1 MRNPQDPP
9 IPPSTATA
17 QGSTAL
23 ADLLASAL
31 TRRGQLLVQLEA
43 DGCDCYR
50 VFHGVAEGW
59 AGLSVDRYGDYLLAQ
74 TWGDPLDDRSLA
86 AIETQLAQPLSLPLI
101 WNPRGTEGGPGSS
114 LPPGLPETPL
124 GRELGLSYALPPRH
138 RGQDPLLFLDLRA
151 ARRRVLAECADLEVL
166 NLFAYSCG
174 IGLCAAKGGASTVW
188 NIDFAASALEVGR
201 QNAERNG
208 LTDTPT
214 RYLNEDVLPALRQL
228 AGLSVPLRRGKH
240 PRYLR
245 LRPRQ
250 FDLIVLDPPTWS
262 TGPFGA
268 VDIVRD
274 YAGLFKPALLA
285 TRPGGKVL
293 ATNHAPQVARADWL
307 ASLERCAAKAGRP
320 LRDLEPIEPEADFP
334 SLDGSPPLKMV
345 LATVG

>member
-1 MRNPQDPP
+1 MDNPRDPTSP
-9 IPPSTATA
+9 
-17 QGSTAL
+17 
-23 ADLLASAL
+23 ASARAEPDGLSL
-31 TRRGQLLVQLEA
+31 TELLTAALSRRRPLIDQLEA
-43 DGCDCYR
+43 EACDCYR
-50 VFHGVAEGW
+50 VFHGTAEGW
-59 AGLSVDRYGDYLLAQ
+59 PGLSIDRYGDYLLAQ
-74 TWGDPLDDRSLA
+74 TWGDPLDAPALA
-86 AIETQLAQPLSLPLI
+86 AIETLLGARFDLPLI
-101 WNPRGTEGGPGSS
+101 WNPRGSGAGPGSP
-114 LPPGLPETPL
+114 LPSGLPELPI
-124 GRELGLSYALPPRH
+124 GEELGLRYGLPPRH

-151 ARRRVLAECADLEVL
+151 ARRRVLAESAGLEVL

-174 IGLCAAKGGASTVW
+174 IGLCAAKGGASAVW
-188 NIDFAASALEVGR
+188 NVDFAASALEVGR

-208 LTDTPT
+208 LNEPST

-250 FDLIVLDPPTWS
+250 FDLVVLDPPTWS

-285 TRPGGKVL
+285 TRPGGRVL
-293 ATNHAPQVARADWL
+293 ATNHAAQVAREDWW
-307 ASLERCAAKAGRP
+307 AILERCAVKAGRP

-334 SLDGSPPLKMV
+334 SLDGAPPLKMV